1 MQKMLYAS
9 LAAFAV
15 VFASAG
21 TAVAQTEI
29 LNVSYDL
36 SREFYGEVNPAF
48 QAWYKAKTGQNVVVK
63 QSNGGS
69 SKQARAVADGLKADV
84 VTFNQETDIQLLV
97 KEGLVRSD
105 WKKRLPFGASPYRT
119 LTVFVV
125 RKGNPKNVKTWED
138 LNKPGLKLVAAN
150 PKTSGNGRY
159 AFLGAAATAHEKFNG
174 DFPKVKAYL
183 KAFYANFPILPTG
196 GRDLTTAFV
205 DRKVGDVLI
214 TFEAEALLL
223 TAEKPGAYEIV
234 VPPKTVSPDFPVAV
248 VDKYVDAAGTRAVA
262 EAFAQ
267 YLFSDAGQEL
277 AAKYHYRVNVKKIA
291 DKYAAGFPTT
301 EIIDPTTLFG
311 TWAEINRRFFAENG
325 WFDQLYVKP

>member
-1 MQKMLYAS
+1 MKKLF
-9 LAAFAV
+9 FATIV
-15 VFASAG
+15 AASALV
-21 TAVAQTEI
+21 TSAIAQTEI

-36 SREFYGEVNPAF
+36 SREFYGEFNTAF
-48 QAWYKAKTGQNVVVK
+48 QTYYKGKTGQDVVVK

-97 KEGLVRSD
+97 KEGLVKPD

-125 RKGNPKNVKTWED
+125 RKGNPKGVKTWED
-138 LNKPGLKLVAAN
+138 LSKPGVKLVAAN
-150 PKTSGNGRY
+150 PKTSGNGKY
-159 AFLGAAATAHEKFNG
+159 VFLGAAVTAYKKFNG
-174 DFPKVKAYL
+174 DLPKVKGYL
-183 KAFYANFPILPTG
+183 KTFYANFPILPTG

-205 DRKVGDVLI
+205 ERKVGDVLI

-223 TAEKPGAYEIV
+223 LAEKPGKYEIV
-234 VPPKTVSPDFPVAV
+234 VPPQTVSPDFPVAV
-248 VDKYVDAAGTRAVA
+248 VDKYADANGTLPVA

-291 DKYAAGFPTT
+291 DKYAAQFPST
-301 EIIDPTTLFG
+301 EIVDPTTLFG
-311 TWAEINRRFFAENG
+311 SWAEINRRFFAEDG